1 MSLRLWTLALV
12 LALAVGLAGWLRW
25 REAEAPANVQ
35 EIALNQEAQWRTL
48 PAGPLAFAD
57 SVASRAPA
65 VLKDLGVPEGAAS
78 VRRSRAQSD
87 STARWVMTAD
97 VPDGLPLAVF
107 NLQLTRLARR
117 LGGDVVEAV
126 EDRNGARLSMFVG
139 MDGVR
144 TNQITLTRKAGDGV
158 RTNRIPLERKAGLNR
173 LTGRVAIIV
182 VDFGYQDE
190 ALIRGF
196 CALKQTITF
205 SVFPRREKSSWIAER
220 AAAAGHGVMV
230 YLSMEPLDYPR
241 HDPGPDAVLMDHT
254 PEKIRTLIRTARAH
268 LPQATGMNNHMGS
281 RITEDPAAIRRVL
294 KEIDR
299 LGLFFVDSF
308 TSPRS
313 IAWSVA
319 EEMGMPAGRNAKFL
333 DRKETQESVE
343 QSVEALAEMA
353 GISGTVIGIGNARPV
368 TLAALERVLPELEKR
383 GIEFVSARE
392 ALGQ

>member
-25 REAEAPANVQ
+25 READAPAYVQ
-35 EIALNQEAQWRTL
+35 EITSNQQAQWRTL

-57 SVASRAPA
+57 SMASQAPA
-65 VLKDLGVPEGAAS
+65 VLRDLGVPEGVVS
-78 VRRSRAQSD
+78 IRRSKAQTD
-87 STARWVMTAD
+87 STARWVMTTD

-144 TNQITLTRKAGDGV
+144 TNQFILKR
-158 RTNRIPLERKAGLNR
+158 NAGLNR
-173 LTGRVAIIV
+173 LPGRVAIIV

-205 SVFPRREKSSWIAER
+205 SVFPGREKTAWIAEQ

-241 HDPGPDAVLMDHT
+241 HDPGPDAVLMDHP
-254 PEKIRTLIRTARAH
+254 PEKIRSLIRMARAN
-268 LPQATGMNNHMGS
+268 LPQAKGMNNHMGS
-281 RITEDPAAIRRVL
+281 RLTEDPTAIRRVL

-299 LGLFFVDSF
+299 HGLFFVDSF

-313 IAWSVA
+313 MAWSVA
-319 EEMGMPAGRNAKFL
+319 EEMGMPAGRNAMFL
-333 DRKETQESVE
+333 DRKETRESVE

-353 GISGTVIGIGNARPV
+353 GIAGAVIGIGSARPA

-392 ALGQ
+392 AVTVR

>member
-1 MSLRLWTLALV
+1 MRMARRRRRTSLRLWTLAFV
-12 LALAVGLAGWLRW
+12 LALAVGLAGWMRW
-25 REAEAPANVQ
+25 REAEVPAHVQ
-35 EIALNQEAQWRTL
+35 EIALNQQAQWRTL
-48 PAGPLAFAD
+48 PAGPIAFAD
-57 SVASRAPA
+57 SVASQAPA
-65 VLKDLGVPEGAAS
+65 VLKDLGIPEGVAS
-78 VRRSRAQSD
+78 IRRSRAQTD
-87 STARWVMTAD
+87 STAGWVMNTD

-144 TNQITLTRKAGDGV
+144 TNQFILRRNA
-158 RTNRIPLERKAGLNR
+158 ALNR
-173 LTGRVAIIV
+173 LPGRVAIIV

-205 SVFPRREKSSWIAER
+205 SVLPDREKAAWIAEQ

-241 HDPGPDAVLMDHT
+241 HDPGPNAVLMDHP
-254 PEKIRTLIRTARAH
+254 PEKIRTLIRMARAN
-268 LPQATGMNNHMGS
+268 LPQAKGVNNHMGS
-281 RITEDPAAIRRVL
+281 RLTEDPTAIRRVL
-294 KEIDR
+294 TEIDR
-299 LGLFFVDSF
+299 HGLFFVDSF

-313 IAWSVA
+313 TAWSVA
-319 EEMGMPAGRNAKFL
+319 EEMGMPAGRNAMFL
-333 DRKETQESVE
+333 DRKKTKESVE

-353 GISGTVIGIGNARPV
+353 GRTGTVIGLGSARPA
-368 TLAALERVLPELEKR
+368 TLAALERVLPELEQR
-383 GIEFVSARE
+383 GIAFISASE
-392 ALGQ
+392 AVRH